1 MAHHARPVTKTSKRM
16 PGARADFAYVGGG
29 RRRRLRPVFLV
40 ALASALSLSVLPLW
54 SLTHSEKSNTAGA
67 GTGAIR
73 FRYTVPSSIDS
84 TGSTDVT
91 SALQRFL
98 NLTPHHSQL
107 DFKPGA
113 RYRIEGTLHLDERND
128 MAIDGKGA
136 TFFATQPTR
145 NRNRSQWS
153 FNNDSNLEIF
163 NMTVRGAN
171 ANAGQG
177 DNAYVQDLEA
187 QHGIEVTGGERI
199 SIHDVDIADTYGDFV
214 YVSRS
219 AGPVYGHPHDVH
231 IYHNKM
237 ERNGRMGIT
246 VADGTNVLIDH
257 NTINDTRRS
266 TIDLEPYSPS
276 GVVRSITIVE
286 NQIGPGRLN
295 FVSGQGAGDVS
306 DIVVAANTLRGH
318 GMGIDLLGPDGST
331 RYGVIVAANVSD
343 TQVASTRGSVMRFV
357 NYQGVAVRNNVQPT
371 PTNRQMAMVS
381 AVSSCNVDVTGNDLS
396 PGGIGQLKSSAPR
409 TSCPA
414 DPPAPTNPANYFDG
428 QQLKIDV
435 GNTTDFATRC
445 SDKWH
450 CGGYL
455 TSADPPTHIVT
466 APVINPTASQA
477 DRTML
482 MGNMDFSI
490 PMRSGNYSVTMTF
503 VEPVFK
509 RLSQRRINVDAERV
523 RVLNAIDPFEIAH
536 GTNRVVRRTF
546 RISVG
551 DGALDI
557 HLNSG
562 SVLAVLSY
570 ITITRD

>member
-1 MAHHARPVTKTSKRM
+1 MFHHARPVTKTSRR
-16 PGARADFAYVGGG
+16 PQGARADFVYGGG
-29 RRRRLRPVFLV
+29 KRRRLRPAFVV
-40 ALASALSLSVLPLW
+40 ALASALSLAVLPVW
-54 SLTHSEKSNTAGA
+54 SLTHSESSNTAGA

-73 FRYTVPSSIDS
+73 FRFTVPSSIDA

-91 SALQRFL
+91 SALQRFV
-98 NLTPHHSQL
+98 NLTPDHSEL
-107 DFKPGA
+107 DFRAGA
-113 RYRIEGTLHLDERND
+113 RYRIEGTLHLNERND

-145 NRNRSQWS
+145 DRNRSQWS
-153 FNNDSNLEIF
+153 FNNDSNLDVA
-163 NMTVRGAN
+163 NMTIRGAN
-171 ANAGQG
+171 VNAGQTDG
-177 DNAYVQDLEA
+177 AYVQDLEA
-187 QHGIEVTGGERI
+187 QHGIEVTGGEHI
-199 SIHDVDIADTYGDFV
+199 GIHNLDIADTYGDFI
-214 YVSRS
+214 YISRS
-219 AGPVYGHPHDVH
+219 AGPVYGHPQDVH
-231 IYHNKM
+231 IHDNLM

-246 VADGTNVLIDH
+246 VADGARVAIDH
-257 NTINDTRRS
+257 NTINETRRS

-276 GVVRSITIVE
+276 GVVRDISIIA
-286 NQIGPGRLN
+286 NRIGPGRLN

-306 DIVVAANTLRGH
+306 SIIVALNTLTGH
-318 GMGIDLLGPDGST
+318 GMGIDLLGPNGST
-331 RYGVIVAANVSD
+331 RYGVIVVGNTSD

-357 NYQGVAVRNNVQPT
+357 NYEDVNVRDNVQPT
-371 PTNRQMAMVS
+371 PSNRQMAMVS
-381 AVSSCNVDVTGNDLS
+381 AVTSCNVEVVGNDLS
-396 PGGIGQLKSSAPR
+396 PGGIGQIRTDHPR
-409 TSCPA
+409 STCT
-414 DPPAPTNPANYFDG
+414 PAPPPPTRPANYFDG
-428 QQLKIDV
+428 QQLTLDV
-435 GNTTDFATRC
+435 GNTTDSSTQC

-450 CGGYL
+450 CDGYL
-455 TSADPPTHIVT
+455 TATDAPTHVVT

-490 PMRSGNYSVTMTF
+490 PMRNGNYSVTMTF

-536 GTNRVVRRTF
+536 GTNRVARRTF
-546 RISVG
+546 HISVG
-551 DGALDI
+551 DGALDM